1 MLRITKFHAG
11 TRATEAAC
19 ELQAL
24 HAEFR
29 LRTLTWDTATATSDY
44 CRRAGTHSA
53 RDYANSPRRNA

>member
-44 CRRAGTHSA
+44 CRRAGNSLGAGLRQLPSA
-53 RDYANSPRRNA
+53 